1 MEMND
6 KDNEQNRNKESII
19 KLLNVIKNNNKD
31 PNIQKELDVIEKR
44 INRQ

>member
-19 KLLNVIKNNNKD
+19 KLLNIIKNNNKD

-44 INRQ
+44 INGQ

>member
-6 KDNEQNRNKESII
+6 NEQKKKKESII
-19 KLLNVIKNNNKD
+19 KLLNIIKNNNKD

-44 INRQ
+44 INGQ

>member
-6 KDNEQNRNKESII
+6 NEQIKKKESII
-19 KLLNVIKNNNKD
+19 KLLNIIKNNNKD
-31 PNIQKELDVIEKR
+31 SNIQKELDVIEKR

>member
-6 KDNEQNRNKESII
+6 NEQIKKKESII
-19 KLLNVIKNNNKD
+19 KLLNIIKNNNKD